1 LKPEATSEALK
12 DNFTNYGEVVSVAV
26 KDWESQTNTRK
37 LRYAFV
43 AFKTPEEANKAR
55 NEAPGSEEIR
65 KLFVDEKPYINIFQ
79 PKEQRNKFLQTQF
92 RTRHQQQTPNF
103 GPFQYNPEMQRHLSN
118 QNRRLPPIFPPFA
131 MGQPMG
137 QVPPPRMGG
146 GYQPMNRKP
155 MSGPRMG
162 GGQWQDRQ
170 RLPPRPMG
178 QMGGGDRPPM
188 RGGPMGDQMAKNR
201 QYGGHQPFDRSGQQ
215 QQKPQQRFEPGMQK
229 AQPQAPID
237 PKTGKAGETP
247 ASSSITLADLKN
259 KWQDFVKLDKDK
271 QRNILGEL
279 LFPLIKERVGESI
292 APKITGMLIDLDVL
306 EIQEIFEFLED
317 RDLLNERIEEAKE
330 LILSE
335 QA

>member
-1 LKPEATSEALK
+1 
-12 DNFTNYGEVVSVAV
+12 
-26 KDWESQTNTRK
+26 
-37 LRYAFV
+37 
-43 AFKTPEEANKAR
+43 
-55 NEAPGSEEIR
+55 
-65 KLFVDEKPYINIFQ
+65 
-79 PKEQRNKFLQTQF
+79 
-92 RTRHQQQTPNF
+92 
-103 GPFQYNPEMQRHLSN
+103 MQRHLSN